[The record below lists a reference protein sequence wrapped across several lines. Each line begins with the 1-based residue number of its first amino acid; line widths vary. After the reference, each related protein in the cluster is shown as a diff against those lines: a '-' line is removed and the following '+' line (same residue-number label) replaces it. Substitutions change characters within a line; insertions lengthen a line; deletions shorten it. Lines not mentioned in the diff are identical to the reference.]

1 MKTNLKLKY
10 CVLLNFILF
19 IFVLSVVLLF
29 KDEEHSYMKYGPN
42 DNLYVLSIK
51 INTTKKY
58 MYLQL
63 FLMIVEAS
71 TVFMNEIAGPI
82 LGFSIYNPDK
92 KIITEFTKNELQIL
106 ANLMWLINNLL
117 RGLFVMI
124 TISQIDIAILKIL
137 YSEAT
142 SIFTIRLLLNDKK
155 FISEK
160 SNKNDD
166 NDDGEKDNEQIELEH
181 LNP

>member
-92 KIITEFTKNELQIL
+92 IILLDSIPKTENNKIDYLSLKNLAATKEF
-106 ANLMWLINNLL
+106 
-117 RGLFVMI
+117 F
-124 TISQIDIAILKIL
+124 
-137 YSEAT
+137 
-142 SIFTIRLLLNDKK
+142 
-155 FISEK
+155 
-160 SNKNDD
+160 
-166 NDDGEKDNEQIELEH
+166 
-181 LNP
+181 